1 MSITTNNV
9 VFVYRAGDSDSLE
22 VARYYQSLHDLDDRQ
37 LISVP
42 CSDTE
47 ILDNETEFNTQVLNP
62 LDDALYGSASL
73 LINDEYGS
81 FLNIWVIV
89 LGYNVPGGFYD
100 DFDIISS
107 TSRISRINYSYS
119 KKVRNDLYDRKV
131 FKRFDAEDAEK
142 CLIVSRIDAPTV
154 VEAKYIIDNSE
165 KVIKQ
170 RFVNGKL
177 FFDPYSDI
185 SGNGAQEYT
194 QLMLDFFE
202 KVFPS
207 LNLDYFSTVYLD
219 PYIDSVL
226 PYALNDS
233 FVWSWF
239 SDRGSSDFFRDSVTS
254 RIFHYNADYDGAF
267 TVRNSLWR
275 GWPRL
280 ALEAGYTNSAGAMSM
295 PGIDAFLNPKSFF
308 TNLYRGATIG
318 EAFLISMPYFDWTI
332 AFFGDPLIQIEFPVT
347 LIVNDSEIE
356 ENEGYK
362 RMSENLARSLAYY
375 RFKEIKFEA
384 IRDSI
389 IDSTDIDASVDL
401 LVPSSKLYLTCNESK
416 RNQLFEKLVQRF
428 FEYPEIRFEF
438 SDLFSFSPSVNDYLS
453 EKGYKLSELIPDS
466 LKDQNIISS
475 SNKIPEDY
483 WKFESNIY
491 DVAGFFSFYHF
502 ELQVSDQENFS
513 SLLFTINS
521 RNSQSN
527 WYYEIDN
534 NIFEAI
540 PSLGVPSSFVGRRV
554 RYISSVSEYLD
565 RATIHYYRIR
575 QISNGQEYN
584 FRTSRDIIFS

>member
-81 FLNIWVIV
+81 FLYIWVII

-119 KKVRNDLYDRKV
+119 KKIRNDLYDRKV

-154 VEAKYIIDNSE
+154 AEAKYIIDNSE

-254 RIFHYNADYDGAF
+254 RVFHYNADYDGAF

-295 PGIDAFLNPKSFF
+295 PGIDAFLNPKS
-308 TNLYRGATIG
+308 
-318 EAFLISMPYFDWTI
+318 LI
-332 AFFGDPLIQIEFPVT
+332 
-347 LIVNDSEIE
+347 NH
-356 ENEGYK
+356 
-362 RMSENLARSLAYY
+362 R
-375 RFKEIKFEA
+375 
-384 IRDSI
+384 
-389 IDSTDIDASVDL
+389 
-401 LVPSSKLYLTCNESK
+401 YL
-416 RNQLFEKLVQRF
+416 
-428 FEYPEIRFEF
+428 
-438 SDLFSFSPSVNDYLS
+438 
-453 EKGYKLSELIPDS
+453 
-466 LKDQNIISS
+466 
-475 SNKIPEDY
+475 
-483 WKFESNIY
+483 
-491 DVAGFFSFYHF
+491 
-502 ELQVSDQENFS
+502 
-513 SLLFTINS
+513 
-521 RNSQSN
+521 
-527 WYYEIDN
+527 
-534 NIFEAI
+534 
-540 PSLGVPSSFVGRRV
+540 
-554 RYISSVSEYLD
+554 
-565 RATIHYYRIR
+565 
-575 QISNGQEYN
+575 
-584 FRTSRDIIFS
+584 